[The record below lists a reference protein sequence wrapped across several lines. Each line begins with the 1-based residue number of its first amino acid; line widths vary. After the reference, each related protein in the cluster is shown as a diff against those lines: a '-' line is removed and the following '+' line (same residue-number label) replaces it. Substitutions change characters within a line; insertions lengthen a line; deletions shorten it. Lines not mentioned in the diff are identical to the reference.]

1 MSEPNETPQTQAP
14 QPVDPLEFLQQF
26 PGAPSRQHLENLK
39 KEVPGGKLRIFSPD
53 GKRVFILR
61 GISGLEMAKLQAE
74 VPKNSSN
81 PEWDLQ
87 LKACAACIVW
97 SSLGHLD
104 EMALRAGPAGL
115 PDSLW
120 ALIQSLSDFYD
131 PVQLAT
137 FSAEL

>member
-1 MSEPNETPQTQAP
+1 MPEEKNAAETP
-14 QPVDPLEFLQQF
+14 QPVDPFEFLQQF
-26 PGAPSRQHLENLK
+26 PNAPSRQYLEGLK

-61 GISGLEMAKLQAE
+61 GISGLELAKLQSD
-74 VPKNSSN
+74 VPKNAAN
-81 PEWDLQ
+81 PEWEIQ
-87 LKACAACIVW
+87 LRACAACIVW
-97 SSLGHLD
+97 SSVGTLD

-120 ALIQSLSDFYD
+120 VLIQSLSDFYD
-131 PVQLAT
+131 PVQLAS

>member
-1 MSEPNETPQTQAP
+1 MSETEVRNEQP
-14 QPVDPLEFLQQF
+14 QPVDPYEFLAQF
-26 PGAPSRQHLENLK
+26 PNAPSRQYLEGVK
-39 KEVPGGKLRIFSPD
+39 KEAPGGKLRIFSPD

-61 GISGLEMAKLQAE
+61 GISGLELARLQAE

-87 LKACAACIVW
+87 LKACATCIVW
-97 SSLGHLD
+97 SNLGPLD

-120 ALIQSLSDFYD
+120 MLIQALSDFYD
-131 PVQLAT
+131 PVQLTT
-137 FSAEL
+137 FSADL